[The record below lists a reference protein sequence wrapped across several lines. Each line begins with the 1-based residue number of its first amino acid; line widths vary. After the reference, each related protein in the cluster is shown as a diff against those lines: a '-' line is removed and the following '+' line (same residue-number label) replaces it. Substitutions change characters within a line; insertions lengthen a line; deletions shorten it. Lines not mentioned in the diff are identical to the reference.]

1 MNALEL
7 DLLRAD
13 PAGNI
18 TLLVLTP
25 VSPALRPAAA
35 RELLRRCGAEQ
46 AGFLV
51 PPRLGGDCRLE
62 MMGGEFC
69 GNALRCLGRWWAET
83 HPDHAGPVR
92 GEISGCEHPLTLWT
106 EGDDVR
112 AELPLPD
119 SLSEWEGMPAAV
131 FPGIVHALRRGPA
144 LPEEETASLTR
155 ALCRRY
161 AAPAAGILALREDG
175 RTMTP
180 AVYVRD
186 TDTLFFESSCAS
198 GSAAAAAILSRETP
212 EGESVFPLRQ
222 PGGTILAT
230 ARREGGVLTGLT
242 IAGPV
247 LLGEPFRVSVSLD

>member
-1 MNALEL
+1 
-7 DLLRAD
+7 
-13 PAGNI
+13 
-18 TLLVLTP
+18 
-25 VSPALRPAAA
+25 
-35 RELLRRCGAEQ
+35 
-46 AGFLV
+46 
-51 PPRLGGDCRLE
+51 

-144 LPEEETASLTR
+144 LPEKKTASLTR

-198 GSAAAAAILSRETP
+198 GSAAAGMVLAARAGGPVSLSLDE
-212 EGESVFPLRQ
+212 
-222 PGGTILAT
+222 PGGTLRVESDPAGET
-230 ARREGGVLTGLT
+230 LLQGRTKR
-242 IAGPV
+242 IA
-247 LLGEPFRVSVSLD
+247 EYIQ